1 VLYRFDNAVK
11 AYGPKSV
18 LKGASWQHNP
28 GEKVGLIGKNGAGK
42 TTLLRLVLGREETDA
57 GRVVRATNIR
67 IGSVDQTIDPDLS
80 DSLEDFAAAAFEHL
94 HRVEAEMRAMEHRMA
109 EGEHDALADAYDR
122 LQHRF
127 ENEGGYAMHAD
138 IERMLSGLGFSR
150 TDFARPMSELSG
162 GQKNRAM
169 LARALLGQPD
179 VLLLDE
185 PTNHLDYAGMEFLE
199 EYLAASRNAFLT
211 VSHDR
216 RFLNRVCTKVL
227 ELEFGRLTEYP
238 GNYDAYRLQK
248 AERLLSSV
256 RAYEKQREHIEKTEE
271 FIRRNIAGQKTKQA
285 RGRRTHLEK
294 LDRLENPVEDAT
306 DVAFRFAPDKKGGR
320 TFLRARHLDAG
331 YAPGEPVVRGV
342 DFELL
347 RGERMAILG
356 ENGTGKSTILRTLA
370 GRLSPL
376 GGSVELGYEVSIGY
390 YDQELRDLDPK
401 KRVIDAI
408 WDLHRTET
416 ELQVRSYLA
425 LFDFR
430 EEEVFAPIAGL
441 SGGEKGRL
449 TLAVVM
455 KQNHN
460 LLLLDEPTNHL
471 DLDAREALEQALQ
484 DFPGAILFVSHDRTF
499 VDRLATEVLDIDRG
513 RARKM
518 PGNYSDTAAARRE
531 RRQRPPEPEASAPLV
546 PPAAAGAP
554 KTGVPAEAGKRGPDD
569 GKKRE
574 PVEAKKV
581 EAKKREQVEAK
592 KRDQVEAKKRDQRVQ
607 RLEKR
612 IAELESEVTA
622 AENRLYEEGDRIDAL
637 TAARIWK
644 EKEEAKK
651 KLEELFEE
659 WSALSATVATP

>member
-11 AYGPKSV
+11 AYGPKDV
-18 LKGASWQHNP
+18 LKGATWQHNP

-67 IGSVDQTIDPDLS
+67 IGAVDQTIDPDLV
-80 DSLEDFAAAAFEHL
+80 DTLEDFVAGAFEHL
-94 HRVEAEMRAMEHRMA
+94 HRIESEMRAMEHRMA
-109 EGEHDALADAYDR
+109 EGEHDTLADAYDR

-127 ENEGGYAMHAD
+127 ENEGGYAMHAE
-138 IERMLSGLGFSR
+138 IERMLSGLGFAR
-150 TDFARPMSELSG
+150 ADFGRPMAELSG

-169 LARALLGQPD
+169 LARALLGQPE

-199 EYLAASRNAFLT
+199 DYLAASRNAFLT

-216 RFLNRVCTKVL
+216 RFLNRVCTKIL

-238 GNYDAYRLQK
+238 GNYGAYRAQK

-256 RAYEKQREHIEKTEE
+256 RAYEKQRDHIEKTEE

-294 LDRLENPVEDAT
+294 LERLDNPVEDAT
-306 DVAFRFAPDKKGGR
+306 DVAFRFVPDRKGGR

-331 YAPGEPVVRGV
+331 YAPGTPIVGSV

-370 GRLSPL
+370 GRLAPL
-376 GGSVELGYEVSIGY
+376 SGGVELGYDVSVGY

-416 ELQVRSYLA
+416 ELEVRSYLA

-499 VDRLATEVLDIDRG
+499 VDRLATEVLDVDRG
-513 RARKM
+513 RAVKM
-518 PGNYSDTAAARRE
+518 PGNYTETAAARRE
-531 RRQRPPEPEASAPLV
+531 RRLRPPEAPRDRPEPAPARPSAAA
-546 PPAAAGAP
+546 PAAPASPRPAP
-554 KTGVPAEAGKRGPDD
+554 RAAPRTEGPKKSEAD
-569 GKKRE
+569 RE
-574 PVEAKKV
+574 AR
-581 EAKKREQVEAK
+581 KREQK
-592 KRDQVEAKKRDQRVQ
+592 VQ

-612 IAELESEVTA
+612 IAELEAEVA
-622 AENRLYEEGDRIDAL
+622 SAETKLYEEGDRIDAL

-644 EKEEAKK
+644 EKEEAKR
-651 KLEELFEE
+651 KLEDLFEE
-659 WSALSATVATP
+659 WSAVSATVSS

>member
-11 AYGPKSV
+11 AYGPKDV
-18 LKGASWQHNP
+18 LRGASWQHNP

-42 TTLLRLVLGREETDA
+42 TTLLRLVLGREDTDA
-57 GRVVRATNIR
+57 GRIVRATNIR
-67 IGSVDQTIDPDLS
+67 IGAVDQSIDPELA
-80 DSLEDFAAAAFEHL
+80 DSLEDYVAGAFEHL
-94 HRVEAEMRAMEHRMA
+94 HRIEAEMRALEHRMS
-109 EGEHDALADAYDR
+109 EGEHDALADPYDR

-127 ENEGGYAMHAD
+127 ENEGGYAMHAE
-138 IERMLSGLGFSR
+138 IERMLTGLGFSPA
-150 TDFARPMSELSG
+150 DFPRPMAELSG

-185 PTNHLDYAGMEFLE
+185 PTNHLDYSGMEFLE
-199 EYLAASRNAFLT
+199 EYLFESKKAFLT

-216 RFLNRVCTKVL
+216 RFLNRVCTTIL

-238 GNYDAYRLQK
+238 GNYEKYRAQK
-248 AERLLSSV
+248 AERLLSSL
-256 RAYEKQREHIEKTEE
+256 RAYEKQRDHIEKTEE

-306 DVAFRFAPDKKGGR
+306 EVAFHFVPDKKGGR
-320 TFLRARHLDAG
+320 SFLRARHLDVG
-331 YAPGEPVVRGV
+331 YAAGEPIVRGV

-356 ENGTGKSTILRTLA
+356 DNGSGKSTLLRTLA

-376 GGSVELGYEVSIGY
+376 AGGMELGHEVSIGY

-401 KRVIDAI
+401 KRVIDAV

-416 ELQVRSYLA
+416 ELEVRSYLA

-430 EEEVFAPIAGL
+430 DEDVFAPIAGL

-471 DLDAREALEQALQ
+471 DLDAREALERALQ
-484 DFPGAILFVSHDRTF
+484 DFPGAILFVSHDRMF

-513 RARKM
+513 RARKIV
-518 PGNYSDTAAARRE
+518 GNYSDTSAARKE
-531 RRQRPPEPEASAPLV
+531 RRSRPPEVLAPRPEGKAVPAASPAAPEAVLPSAPRPRRDPA
-546 PPAAAGAP
+546 PPAD
-554 KTGVPAEAGKRGPDD
+554 R
-569 GKKRE
+569 
-574 PVEAKKV
+574 
-581 EAKKREQVEAK
+581 EAKKREQK
-592 KRDQVEAKKRDQRVQ
+592 VQ

-612 IAELESEVTA
+612 ISELEGEVAA
-622 AENRLYEEGDRIDAL
+622 AESKLYDEGDRLDAL
-637 TAARIWK
+637 TAAAIWK
-644 EKEEAKK
+644 EKEESKK

-659 WSALSATVATP
+659 WSRLSAGAGVS

>member
-1 VLYRFDNAVK
+1 VLYRFENAVK
-11 AYGPKSV
+11 AYGPKEV

-42 TTLLRLVLGREETDA
+42 TTLLRLVLGREDTDA

-67 IGSVDQTIDPDLS
+67 IGAVDQTIDPELADP
-80 DSLEDFAAAAFEHL
+80 LEDFVAGAFEHL
-94 HRVEAEMRAMEHRMA
+94 HRIEAEMRALEHRMA
-109 EGEHDALADAYDR
+109 EGEHDALADPYDR

-127 ENEGGYAMHAD
+127 ENEGGYAMHAE
-138 IERMLSGLGFSR
+138 IERMLTGLGFSR
-150 TDFARPMSELSG
+150 EDFPRPMAELSG

-185 PTNHLDYAGMEFLE
+185 PTNHLDYSGMEFLE
-199 EYLAASRNAFLT
+199 EYLAESRKAFLT

-216 RFLNRVCTKVL
+216 RFLNRVCTKIL

-238 GNYDAYRLQK
+238 GNYAAYRAQK
-248 AERLLSSV
+248 AERLLTAV
-256 RAYEKQREHIEKTEE
+256 RAYEKQREHIEKTED

-306 DVAFRFAPDKKGGR
+306 EVAFRFAPDKKGGR
-320 TFLRARHLDAG
+320 SFLRARQLDAG
-331 YAPGEPVVRGV
+331 YEAGAPIVRGA

-356 ENGTGKSTILRTLA
+356 ENGTGKTTLLRTLA
-370 GRLSPL
+370 GRLPSL
-376 GGSVELGYEVSIGY
+376 GGTVELGYEVSIGY

-416 ELQVRSYLA
+416 ELEVRSYLA

-430 EEEVFAPIAGL
+430 EDEVFAPISGL

-471 DLDAREALEQALQ
+471 DLDSREALEQALQ

-518 PGNYSDTAAARRE
+518 VGNYSETAAARRD
-531 RRQRPPEPEASAPLV
+531 RRLRPPESGPAPPVRTEVRVASPSAPAGRRV
-546 PPAAAGAP
+546 PPAPPRA
-554 KTGVPAEAGKRGPDD
+554 

-574 PVEAKKV
+574 PETDAR
-581 EAKKREQVEAK
+581 KREQK
-592 KRDQVEAKKRDQRVQ
+592 VQ

-612 IAELESEVTA
+612 IADLESEIAA
-622 AENRLYEEGDRIDAL
+622 AEGRLYDEGDRLDAL

-644 EKEEAKK
+644 EKEEAKR

-659 WSALSATVATP
+659 WSALSAAATTP

>member
-1 VLYRFDNAVK
+1 VLYRFENAVK
-11 AYGPKSV
+11 AYGPKDV
-18 LKGASWQHNP
+18 LRGATWQHNP

-67 IGSVDQTIDPDLS
+67 IGAVDQTIDPDLP
-80 DSLEDFAAAAFEHL
+80 DTLEDYVAGAFEHL
-94 HRVEAEMRAMEHRMA
+94 HRIEAEMRALEHRMA
-109 EGEHDALADAYDR
+109 EGEHDALADPYDR

-127 ENEGGYAMHAD
+127 ENEGGYAMHAE
-138 IERMLSGLGFSR
+138 IERMLTGLGFSR
-150 TDFARPMSELSG
+150 EDFARPMAEMSG

-169 LARALLGQPD
+169 LARALLGQPE

-199 EYLAASRNAFLT
+199 EYLAESRKAFLT

-216 RFLNRVCTKVL
+216 RFLNRVCTRIL

-238 GNYDAYRLQK
+238 GNYSAYRTQK
-248 AERLLSSV
+248 AERLVSAV
-256 RAYEKQREHIEKTEE
+256 RAYEKQREHIEKTQD
-271 FIRRNIAGQKTKQA
+271 FIRKNIAGQKTKQA

-306 DVAFRFAPDKKGGR
+306 EVAFRFAPDRKGGR
-320 TFLRARHLDAG
+320 SFLRARHLDAG
-331 YAPGEPVVRGV
+331 YEAGAPIVRGV

-356 ENGTGKSTILRTLA
+356 ENGTGKTTLLRTLA
-370 GRLSPL
+370 GRLPAL
-376 GGSVELGYEVSIGY
+376 AGDVELGHDVSVGY

-416 ELQVRSYLA
+416 ELEVRSYLA

-430 EEEVFAPIAGL
+430 EDEVFAPIAGL

-518 PGNYSDTAAARRE
+518 VGNYSDTAAARRE
-531 RRQRPPEPEASAPLV
+531 RRLRPPEAAPPSPRVGAGPPAGPAPAPARPVAGPRPSAS
-546 PPAAAGAP
+546 AAAGP
-554 KTGVPAEAGKRGPDD
+554 KAGVPDRDAR
-569 GKKRE
+569 
-574 PVEAKKV
+574 
-581 EAKKREQVEAK
+581 KREQK
-592 KRDQVEAKKRDQRVQ
+592 VQ

-612 IAELESEVTA
+612 IAELEAEVSV
-622 AENRLYEEGDRIDAL
+622 AEGRLYDEGDRLDAL

-644 EKEEAKK
+644 DKEEAKK
-651 KLEELFEE
+651 KLEDLFEE
-659 WSALSATVATP
+659 WSALSAAATTP

>member
-1 VLYRFDNAVK
+1 VK
-11 AYGPKSV
+11 AYGPKDV
-18 LKGASWQHNP
+18 LRGASWQHNP

-42 TTLLRLVLGREETDA
+42 TTLLRLVLGREDTDA

-67 IGSVDQTIDPDLS
+67 IGAVDQTIDPELS
-80 DSLEDFAAAAFEHL
+80 DTLEDFVAGAFEHL
-94 HRVEAEMRAMEHRMA
+94 HRIEAEMRVLEHRMA
-109 EGEHDALADAYDR
+109 EGEHDALADPYDR

-127 ENEGGYAMHAD
+127 ENEGGYAMHAE
-138 IERMLSGLGFSR
+138 IERMLTGLGFAR
-150 TDFARPMSELSG
+150 EDFPRPMAELSG

-199 EYLAASRNAFLT
+199 EYLAESRKAFLT

-216 RFLNRVCTKVL
+216 RFLNRVCTKIL

-238 GNYDAYRLQK
+238 GNYSAYRSQK
-248 AERLLSSV
+248 AERLLSAV
-256 RAYEKQREHIEKTEE
+256 RAYEKQREHIEKTQD

-306 DVAFRFAPDKKGGR
+306 EVAFAFTPDRKGGR
-320 TFLRARHLDAG
+320 SFLRARHLDAG
-331 YAPGEPVVRGV
+331 YEPGAPIVRGA

-356 ENGTGKSTILRTLA
+356 ENGTGKTTLLRTLA
-370 GRLSPL
+370 GRLPAL
-376 GGSVELGYEVSIGY
+376 GGEVELGHDVSVGY

-416 ELQVRSYLA
+416 ELEVRSYLA

-430 EEEVFAPIAGL
+430 EDEVFAPIGGL

-499 VDRLATEVLDIDRG
+499 VDRLATEILDIDRG
-513 RARKM
+513 RARRM
-518 PGNYSDTAAARRE
+518 VGNYSETAAARRE
-531 RRQRPPEPEASAPLV
+531 RRERPPEPASAGPSRPEV
-546 PPAAAGAP
+546 RADAAPAPPRPAPARRAPPAEREKNG
-554 KTGVPAEAGKRGPDD
+554 GPD
-569 GKKRE
+569 RE
-574 PVEAKKV
+574 AR
-581 EAKKREQVEAK
+581 KREQK
-592 KRDQVEAKKRDQRVQ
+592 VQ

-612 IAELESEVTA
+612 IAELEAEISA
-622 AENRLYEEGDRIDAL
+622 AEGRLYDEGDRLDAL

-644 EKEEAKK
+644 DKEEAKR
-651 KLEELFEE
+651 KLEDLFEE
-659 WSALSATVATP
+659 WSALSAAAETS

>member
-1 VLYRFDNAVK
+1 VLYRFETAVK
-11 AYGPKSV
+11 RYGPREV

-57 GRVVRATNIR
+57 GRVVRAAALR
-67 IGSVDQTIDPDLS
+67 IGAVDQQLESSGNEDL
-80 DSLEDFAAAAFEHL
+80 EGYVATAFRDL
-94 HRVEAEMRAMEHRMA
+94 HRIESEMRRLEHEMA
-109 EGEHDALADAYDR
+109 ESGGDHEALADQYGK

-127 ENEGGYAMHAD
+127 ETDGGYAMQAEV
-138 IERMLSGLGFSR
+138 ERMLAGLGFSPR
-150 TDFARPMSELSG
+150 DFHRPVEELSG

-169 LARALLGQPD
+169 LARALLGSPD

-185 PTNHLDYAGMEFLE
+185 PTNHLDFSGMEFLE
-199 EYLAASRNAFLT
+199 EYLQQSPMAFLA

-216 RFLNRVCTKVL
+216 RFLNHVCTKIL
-227 ELEFGRLTEYP
+227 ELEFGRLTEFP
-238 GNYDAYRLQK
+238 GNYDAYRAQK

-256 RAYEKQREHIEKTEE
+256 RAYEKQRDYIEKTQE

-294 LDRLENPVEDAT
+294 IDRLDNPVEDAT
-306 DVAFRFAPDKKGGR
+306 EVAFRFEADRKGGR
-320 TFLRARHLDAG
+320 SFLKVEDLDVGYEDGRA
-331 YAPGEPVVRGV
+331 VVSRV
-342 DFELL
+342 HFELL

-356 ENGTGKSTILRTLA
+356 ENGSGKSTLLRTLA
-370 GRLSPL
+370 GRLPPL
-376 GGSVELGYEVSIGY
+376 SGRVTLGHDVSIGY
-390 YDQELRDLDPK
+390 YDQELKDLDPG

-430 EEEVFAPIAGL
+430 EDEVFAPISGL

-471 DLDAREALEQALQ
+471 DLDAREALERSLLE
-484 DFPGAILFVSHDRTF
+484 FPGSILFVSHDRVF
-499 VDRLATEVLDIDRG
+499 VDRLATEVLDIDRAV
-513 RARKM
+513 ARKIV
-518 PGNYSDTAAARRE
+518 GNYTDTAAERRKRRE
-531 RRQRPPEPEASAPLV
+531 APPETPGSRSTGP
-546 PPAAAGAP
+546 AP
-554 KTGVPAEAGKRGPDD
+554 KLPSLPVPRAIPVPARSSVSAQDREAR
-569 GKKRE
+569 
-574 PVEAKKV
+574 
-581 EAKKREQVEAK
+581 KREQK
-592 KRDQVEAKKRDQRVQ
+592 VQ

-612 IAELESEVTA
+612 IAELESEISRK
-622 AENRLYEEGDRIDAL
+622 ENQLYDEGDRLDAL
-637 TAARIWK
+637 TASRIWK

-651 KLEELFEE
+651 RLDLLVEE
-659 WSALSATVATP
+659 WGELSAAVEPA

>member
-1 VLYRFDNAVK
+1 
-11 AYGPKSV
+11 
-18 LKGASWQHNP
+18 
-28 GEKVGLIGKNGAGK
+28 
-42 TTLLRLVLGREETDA
+42 
-57 GRVVRATNIR
+57 
-67 IGSVDQTIDPDLS
+67 
-80 DSLEDFAAAAFEHL
+80 
-94 HRVEAEMRAMEHRMA
+94 MA
-109 EGEHDALADAYDR
+109 
-122 LQHRF
+122 
-127 ENEGGYAMHAD
+127 
-138 IERMLSGLGFSR
+138 
-150 TDFARPMSELSG
+150 ELSG

-169 LARALLGQPD
+169 LARALLGQPE

-199 EYLAASRNAFLT
+199 EYLAESRKAFLT

-216 RFLNRVCTKVL
+216 RFLNRVCTKIL

-238 GNYDAYRLQK
+238 GNYAAYRGQK
-248 AERLLSSV
+248 AERLLSAV
-256 RAYEKQREHIEKTEE
+256 RAYEKQREHIEKTQD

-306 DVAFRFAPDKKGGR
+306 EVAFSFTPDRKGGR
-320 TFLRARHLDAG
+320 SFLRARHLDAG
-331 YAPGEPVVRGV
+331 YETGVPIVRGA

-356 ENGTGKSTILRTLA
+356 ENGTGKTTLLRTLA
-370 GRLSPL
+370 GRLPPL
-376 GGSVELGYEVSIGY
+376 GGEVELGHDVSVGY

-416 ELQVRSYLA
+416 ELEVRSYLA

-430 EEEVFAPIAGL
+430 EDEVFAPIAGL

-518 PGNYSDTAAARRE
+518 IGNYSETAGARRDRRE
-531 RRQRPPEPEASAPLV
+531 RPPESG
-546 PPAAAGAP
+546 PPAPTRPEIRGAA
-554 KTGVPAEAGKRGPDD
+554 VPAPARPAPAPRSPKPPTDAEARDRAQD
-569 GKKRE
+569 RD
-574 PVEAKKV
+574 AR
-581 EAKKREQVEAK
+581 KREQK
-592 KRDQVEAKKRDQRVQ
+592 VQ

-612 IAELESEVTA
+612 IAELETEISTA
-622 AENRLYEEGDRIDAL
+622 EGRLYDEGDHLDAL
-637 TAARIWK
+637 SAARIWK
-644 EKEEAKK
+644 DKEEAKR
-651 KLEELFEE
+651 KLEDLFEE
-659 WSALSATVATP
+659 WSALSAAATTP

>member
-1 VLYRFDNAVK
+1 MLYRFENAVK
-11 AYGPKSV
+11 AYGPKDV
-18 LKGASWQHNP
+18 LRGASWQHNP

-42 TTLLRLVLGREETDA
+42 TTLLRLVLGREDTDA

-67 IGSVDQTIDPDLS
+67 IGAVDQTIDPDLP
-80 DSLEDFAAAAFEHL
+80 DTLEDYVAGAFEHL
-94 HRVEAEMRAMEHRMA
+94 HRIEAEMRALEHRMA
-109 EGEHDALADAYDR
+109 EGEHDALADPYDR

-127 ENEGGYAMHAD
+127 ENEGGYAMHAE
-138 IERMLSGLGFSR
+138 IERMLTGLGFSR
-150 TDFARPMSELSG
+150 DDFPRPMAELSG

-185 PTNHLDYAGMEFLE
+185 PTKHLDYAGMEFLE
-199 EYLAASRNAFLT
+199 EYLAESRKAFLT

-216 RFLNRVCTKVL
+216 RFLNRVCTKIL

-238 GNYDAYRLQK
+238 GNYAAYRTQK
-248 AERLLSSV
+248 AERLLSAV
-256 RAYEKQREHIEKTEE
+256 RAYEKQREHIEKTQD

-306 DVAFRFAPDKKGGR
+306 EVAFHFAPDRKGGR
-320 TFLRARHLDAG
+320 SFLRARHLDAG
-331 YAPGEPVVRGV
+331 YEPGVPIVRGA

-356 ENGTGKSTILRTLA
+356 ENGTGKTTLLRTLA
-370 GRLSPL
+370 GRLPAL
-376 GGSVELGYEVSIGY
+376 GGEVELGHDVSVGY

-416 ELQVRSYLA
+416 ELEVRSYLA

-430 EEEVFAPIAGL
+430 EDEVFAPVTGL

-518 PGNYSDTAAARRE
+518 VGNYSETAAARRE
-531 RRQRPPEPEASAPLV
+531 RRLRPPELA
-546 PPAAAGAP
+546 PAAPIRAEVRTGAAAAAP
-554 KTGVPAEAGKRGPDD
+554 HPAPPRRAPAAD
-569 GKKRE
+569 
-574 PVEAKKV
+574 PAKSG
-581 EAKKREQVEAK
+581 AQDRDARKREQK
-592 KRDQVEAKKRDQRVQ
+592 VQ

-612 IAELESEVTA
+612 IAELESEIA
-622 AENRLYEEGDRIDAL
+622 SAEGRLYDEGDRLDAL

-644 EKEEAKK
+644 DKEEAKR

-659 WSALSATVATP
+659 WSALSAAATTP

>member
-1 VLYRFDNAVK
+1 VLYRFENAVK
-11 AYGPKSV
+11 AYGPKDV
-18 LKGASWQHNP
+18 LRGASWQHNP

-42 TTLLRLVLGREETDA
+42 TTLLRLVLGREDTDA

-67 IGSVDQTIDPDLS
+67 IGAVDQTIDPDLP
-80 DSLEDFAAAAFEHL
+80 DTLEDYVAGAFEHL
-94 HRVEAEMRAMEHRMA
+94 HRIEAEMRALEHRMA
-109 EGEHDALADAYDR
+109 EGEHDALADPYDR

-127 ENEGGYAMHAD
+127 ENEGGYAMHAE
-138 IERMLSGLGFSR
+138 IERMLTGLGFSR
-150 TDFARPMSELSG
+150 EDFPRPMAELSG

-169 LARALLGQPD
+169 LARALLGQPE

-199 EYLAASRNAFLT
+199 EYLAESRKAFLT

-216 RFLNRVCTKVL
+216 RFLNRVCTKIL

-238 GNYDAYRLQK
+238 GNYAAYRSQK
-248 AERLLSSV
+248 AERLLSAV
-256 RAYEKQREHIEKTEE
+256 RAYEKQREHIEKTQD

-306 DVAFRFAPDKKGGR
+306 EVAFAFTPDRKGGR
-320 TFLRARHLDAG
+320 SFLRVRHLDAG
-331 YAPGEPVVRGV
+331 YEPGVPIVRGA

-356 ENGTGKSTILRTLA
+356 ETGTGKTTLLRTLA
-370 GRLSPL
+370 GRLPPL
-376 GGSVELGYEVSIGY
+376 GGEAELGHDVSVGY

-416 ELQVRSYLA
+416 ELEVRSYLA

-430 EEEVFAPIAGL
+430 EDEVFAPIAGL

-518 PGNYSDTAAARRE
+518 IGNYSETAAVRRE
-531 RRQRPPEPEASAPLV
+531 RRERPPEAAPPPPGRPEIRGTSVPATVRPAPV
-546 PPAAAGAP
+546 PRSPKPPADADAKG
-554 KTGVPAEAGKRGPDD
+554 RGPDRD
-569 GKKRE
+569 AR
-574 PVEAKKV
+574 
-581 EAKKREQVEAK
+581 KREQK
-592 KRDQVEAKKRDQRVQ
+592 VQ

-612 IAELESEVTA
+612 IAELETEISTA
-622 AENRLYEEGDRIDAL
+622 EGRLYDEGDRLDAL

-644 EKEEAKK
+644 DKEEAKR
-651 KLEELFEE
+651 KLEDLFEE
-659 WSALSATVATP
+659 WSALSAAATTP

>member
-1 VLYRFDNAVK
+1 VLYRFENAVK
-11 AYGPKSV
+11 AYGPKDV
-18 LKGASWQHNP
+18 LKGATWQHNP

-42 TTLLRLVLGREETDA
+42 TTLLRLVLGREDTDA
-57 GRVVRATNIR
+57 GRVARATTIR
-67 IGSVDQTIDPDLS
+67 IGAVDQTIDPELS
-80 DSLEDFAAAAFEHL
+80 DTLEDFVAGAFGHL
-94 HRVEAEMRAMEHRMA
+94 HRIESDMRAMEHRMS

-127 ENEGGYAMHAD
+127 ENEGGYAMHAE
-138 IERMLSGLGFSR
+138 IERMLSGLGFAR
-150 TDFARPMSELSG
+150 GDFGRPMAELSG

-216 RFLNRVCTKVL
+216 RFLNRVCTKIL

-238 GNYDAYRLQK
+238 GNYDAYRAQK

-256 RAYEKQREHIEKTEE
+256 RAYEKQREHIEKTQE

-294 LDRLENPVEDAT
+294 LERLENPVEDAT
-306 DVAFRFAPDKKGGR
+306 DVAFRFVPDKKGGR
-320 TFLRARHLDAG
+320 TFVRARHLDAG
-331 YAPGEPVVRGV
+331 YAPGSPIVGNV
-342 DFELL
+342 DFELR

-370 GRLSPL
+370 GRLPPL
-376 GGSVELGYEVSIGY
+376 SGSAELGYEVSIGY

-416 ELQVRSYLA
+416 ELEVRSYLA

-430 EEEVFAPIAGL
+430 EDEVFAPVAGL

-499 VDRLATEVLDIDRG
+499 VDRLATEVLDVDRG
-513 RARKM
+513 RAAKM
-518 PGNYSDTAAARRE
+518 PGNYTETAVARRE
-531 RRQRPPEPEASAPLV
+531 RRLRPAEPPRPSAEPGERRPPAPASSRAPSAAARRTPAV
-546 PPAAAGAP
+546 PPVKKP
-554 KTGVPAEAGKRGPDD
+554 EPD
-569 GKKRE
+569 R
-574 PVEAKKV
+574 
-581 EAKKREQVEAK
+581 EAKKREQK
-592 KRDQVEAKKRDQRVQ
+592 VQ
-607 RLEKR
+607 RLERR
-612 IAELESEVTA
+612 IAELE
-622 AENRLYEEGDRIDAL
+622 AEISSAETKLYEEGDRLDAL

-644 EKEEAKK
+644 EKEETKK

-659 WSALSATVATP
+659 WTAVSATVPS